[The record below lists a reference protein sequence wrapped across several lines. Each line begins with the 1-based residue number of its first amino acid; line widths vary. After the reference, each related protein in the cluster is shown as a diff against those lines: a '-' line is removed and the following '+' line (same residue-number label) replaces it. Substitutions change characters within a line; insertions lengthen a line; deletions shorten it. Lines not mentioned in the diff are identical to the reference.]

1 MCWQRWLKGR
11 QKARWWLIIMSLM
24 WVTVITKLIYPLL
37 RSFRCVF
44 FSPGFPPQHE
54 IQTNCL
60 YIYIL
65 RIFVDQLVYK
75 IKGISRHSHIHPP
88 SDRVIDL
95 RFIAHFSIPS
105 IQSSWMVYRVWCGKV
120 LLWRLKLA
128 LPSKVRRQPIIF
140 VPVWTAPALQQNDS
154 ASF

>member
-1 MCWQRWLKGR
+1 MVINHHEFDVSHSNYQINIS
-11 QKARWWLIIMSLM
+11 IIAKFS
-24 WVTVITKLIYPLL
+24 VYI
-37 RSFRCVF
+37 

-65 RIFVDQLVYK
+65 RIFVDQLLYK

-105 IQSSWMVYRVWCGKV
+105 IQSS
-120 LLWRLKLA
+120 
-128 LPSKVRRQPIIF
+128 
-140 VPVWTAPALQQNDS
+140 
-154 ASF
+154 